1 MRNHAL
7 WHLLALLRHAA
18 IGLQWPLLTQ
28 ERKFAGRFPHLSV
41 YGLISTSEFRR
52 IIEHVRNR
60 LLEWALELEKK
71 GILGENMSFN
81 EKEKSTAQNITVNNR
96 EKELRSRVTS

>member
-1 MRNHAL
+1 MMRNHAL

-41 YGLISTSEFRR
+41 YGLISTVR
-52 IIEHVRNR
+52 IQ
-60 LLEWALELEKK
+60 
-71 GILGENMSFN
+71 ENH
-81 EKEKSTAQNITVNNR
+81 
-96 EKELRSRVTS
+96 